1 VNILLDTNVVLDHF
15 LSREPNTDSIDKI
28 FDMIYKDEIEAAVT
42 ANSITDI
49 YYIISK
55 SKGDISA
62 REALRYL
69 FDTLSIISIERDDCI
84 SALNL
89 PMTDFED
96 AMVAVCAGKD
106 SFDFIVSNDKE
117 FLKVDPNI
125 ARVIPSD
132 DLLKLISP

>member
-1 VNILLDTNVVLDHF
+1 
-15 LSREPNTDSIDKI
+15 
-28 FDMIYKDEIEAAVT
+28 
-42 ANSITDI
+42 
-49 YYIISK
+49 
-55 SKGDISA
+55 
-62 REALRYL
+62 
-69 FDTLSIISIERDDCI
+69 
-84 SALNL
+84 LNL

-132 DLLKLISP
+132 DLLKLIFP